1 MPTPLNFVLPVYRP
15 EITTSHFSSI
25 KDYRSLAFSKKETG
39 ERINLV
45 KFEYDAGRNFV
56 QSGFD
61 M

>member
-1 MPTPLNFVLPVYRP
+1 MDCTEFVVFR
-15 EITTSHFSSI
+15 
-25 KDYRSLAFSKKETG
+25 KKETG

-56 QSGFD
+56 NNPINVNIVNDPSVFHPIYKD